1 MNCPCCKIKLNRIQ
15 YEGLNIRQCK
25 DCHGHLV
32 TNSRLSSIQ
41 TRRRR
46 SEDDLLH
53 EVVNEGPDTIEK
65 LRCPACLRR
74 MEKREKKI
82 GSLRFFVDRC
92 LDCQH
97 IWLDKGEL
105 AKLQVAFEYSEK
117 GEEAER
123 FRQRLENMS
132 EEEKAA
138 FERRIGNLRE
148 DSVSREIA
156 FELLTNLVLGSFR
169 Y

>member
-1 MNCPCCKIKLNRIQ
+1 MNCPCCKIKLSRIQ

-25 DCHGHLV
+25 ACHGHLV
-32 TNSRLSSIQ
+32 THSRLSSIQ

-46 SEDDLLH
+46 CEDDLLD
-53 EVVNEGPDTIEK
+53 EVVDEGPDTTEK

-74 MEKREKKI
+74 MEKRKKKI
-82 GSLRFFVDRC
+82 GSLKFFVDRC

-97 IWLDKGEL
+97 VWLDKGEL

-123 FRQRLENMS
+123 FRQRLTNMS
-132 EEEKAA
+132 REDKAA
-138 FERRIGNLRE
+138 FERRIGSLRE

-156 FELLTNLVLGSFR
+156 IELLANLVLGSLR